1 MKGPDLVLT
10 QAQTERLN
18 DDLLAGDMAD
28 KEPRRNSKDDLIR
41 KINVLTSE
49 NDITLE
55 ESNTKL
61 RRMTKAQLQ
70 EVLAK
75 YAESAM
81 RAEMARQVGAKAPPG
96 ACPNAMDNIIA
107 LGALRMVHDLVAGTV
122 EKGAN
127 VVLPKYGY
135 ELDGF
140 VDSLREPHVR
150 EATDQCLKEIAAE
163 SDVLGYVQSP
173 YARLG
178 IAWMGALAAS
188 VRKAEPNNGPHTIN
202 QNAARMGP
210 RKARRENPVQSR
222 ASRWAENGQVRSPSG
237 PPVQDVKTV

>member
-1 MKGPDLVLT
+1 MKGPDLTGLT
-10 QAQTERLN
+10 DAAQERLN
-18 DDLLAGDMAD
+18 DELLQPAGAEE

-41 KINVLTSE
+41 KINILCSE
-49 NDITLE
+49 NELILE

-61 RRMTKAQLQ
+61 RRMTKSQLQ
-70 EVLAK
+70 EALAR
-75 YAESAM
+75 YAEKACT
-81 RAEMARQVGAKAPPG
+81 AEMARAVGAKAPPG
-96 ACPNAMDNIIA
+96 ASSNSLDAVVA

-135 ELDGF
+135 QLDGF
-140 VDSLREPHVR
+140 VEALREPHVR

-173 YARLG
+173 YARLS

-188 VRKAEPNNGPHTIN
+188 VKKADIKKNG
-202 QNAARMGP
+202 NAARLGP
-210 RKARRENPVQSR
+210 RAPRRQDPLQPRSDWGSSAREVGR
-222 ASRWAENGQVRSPSG
+222 AGRSGAPN
-237 PPVQDVKTV
+237 VHEI